1 MWYFSHKAW
10 GKSLGDFP
18 LTFCSPSLRN
28 LLAPSSH
35 EKRKKSPPPLCI
47 GLSDVGLNHY
57 YQRRVLLVYVLKIF
71 NHPCTSLPQVKEVW
85 GASKNVTREGE
96 GGKAFLST
104 FTLVGEERGRN
115 AIGVAWAIIQYDSMR
130 ELLQFFSNLLSRF
143 HSYIISNKKK

>member
-71 NHPCTSLPQVKEVW
+71 NQPCTSLPQVKEVW

-104 FTLVGEERGRN
+104 FTLVERKGVPMPCGLTEQQFN
-115 AIGVAWAIIQYDSMR
+115 AILCENYYN
-130 ELLQFFSNLLSRF
+130 FFPTFFLVPWL
-143 HSYIISNKKK
+143 Y